1 MHTRLR
7 PAEINTFAALQESAA
22 CAGLT
27 EHA

>member
-1 MHTRLR
+1 MHIWLR

-22 CAGLT
+22 CTGLT